1 MKSIRNNPEHALTYH
16 LRGLFRGYETMLAR
30 YLSDFDLPLSHFYI
44 LRIQWCDEGY
54 SQKQISKKVFM
65 TESVTSQVIKA
76 MEKNG
81 LIKRKFDPADS
92 RKRRVFLTSKGNE
105 LREKIVVAGME
116 LAKSNQPN
124 ISREDLITTIDVL
137 VKVRAAFDSYNETH

>member
-1 MKSIRNNPEHALTYH
+1 
-16 LRGLFRGYETMLAR
+16 MLAR

-137 VKVRAAFDSYNETH
+137 VKIRAAFDSYNETH